1 MASPHTSQSKWAEGC
16 WDSVPIQ
23 KVSVVCTHQVSTLIN
38 DYTDAYLLSVVEGVV
53 TLNVDGVGWSAC
65 MRSKLVV
72 FGEEG
77 SYGHTTLI
85 TYSLV
90 E

>member
-1 MASPHTSQSKWAEGC
+1 MTR
-16 WDSVPIQ
+16 
-23 KVSVVCTHQVSTLIN
+23 N
-38 DYTDAYLLSVVEGVV
+38 NTDAYLLSVVEGVV

-65 MRSKLVV
+65 MQWWRSKLVV